1 MQASPLWFE
10 PSADERALLG
20 AVEAFLKDR
29 VLPTAAE
36 RDREGVFPEALVREL
51 GELGVFGLTVPEE
64 YGGLGLPAVT
74 AMRIVEAI
82 GYADG
87 ALGLTVASHNS
98 LATGHVLLA
107 GNEAQ
112 KERFLPKLAS
122 GEWLGAWALTE
133 PHAGSDAAALMTR
146 AEPAEG
152 GFRLFGTKQFITQGS
167 VAGAYVVMARTD
179 PSPEGR
185 RHLGI
190 SAFVFERPP
199 EGRGFAVGR
208 KEEKLGLRASDTA
221 QLLFDGLFV
230 SEDALLGERGRAFYD
245 VLQVLDGGRIGIAA
259 LSVGIGRAA
268 LELAARYASERTAFG
283 RPIAAFEGVSF
294 KLADMATE
302 LEAARLLYLRAA
314 ALKDAGRPY
323 TLAAAQA
330 KLFAS
335 EAATRAADAAIQIL
349 GGYGYLLDY
358 PAQRY
363 WRDARLM
370 TIGEGTSEILR
381 LVVAREVLKE
391 VAR

>member
-1 MQASPLWFE
+1 MLWFE
-10 PSADERALLG
+10 PSSEERALLG

-29 VLPTAAE
+29 VIPGADA
-36 RDREGVFPEALVREL
+36 RDRNGVFPADLVREL
-51 GELGVFGLTVPEE
+51 AELGVFGLMVPEA

-74 AMRIVEAI
+74 AMRILEAI

-87 ALGLTVASHNS
+87 SLALTVASHNS

-107 GNEAQ
+107 GSEAQ

-122 GEWLGAWALTE
+122 GEWLGAWGLTE
-133 PHAGSDAAALMTR
+133 PGAGSDAAALATR
-146 AEPAEG
+146 AEPADG

-179 PSPEGR
+179 PAPEGK

-190 SAFVFERPP
+190 SAFLFERPA
-199 EGRGFAVGR
+199 EGSGFSIGR
-208 KEEKLGLRASDTA
+208 KEEKLGLRSSDTA
-221 QLLFDGLFV
+221 QLVFDGLFV
-230 SEDALLGERGRAFYD
+230 PEDALLGERGRAFYD
-245 VLQVLDGGRIGIAA
+245 VLRVLDGGRVGIAA
-259 LSVGIGRAA
+259 ISVGIGRAA
-268 LELAARYASERTAFG
+268 LDLAARYSTERKAFG
-283 RPIAAFEGVSF
+283 RPIAAFEGVAF

-302 LEAARLLYLRAA
+302 LEAARLLYLKAA

-323 TLAAAQA
+323 TQAAAQA

-335 EAATRAADAAIQIL
+335 EAAVRAADAAIQIL
-349 GGYGYLLDY
+349 GGYGYTLDY

-370 TIGEGTSEILR
+370 EIGEGTSEILR
-381 LVVAREVLKE
+381 LVISKKLLEAL
-391 VAR
+391 

>member
-1 MQASPLWFE
+1 MGGSSLWFE
-10 PSADERALLG
+10 PSQDERALIG

-29 VLPTAAE
+29 AIPTADE
-36 RDREGVFPEALVREL
+36 RDRAGVFPHRLVGEL
-51 GELGVFGLTVPEE
+51 AELGVFGLMVPEA
-64 YGGLGLPAVT
+64 YGGLGLSAVT
-74 AMRIVEAI
+74 AMRILEAI

-107 GNEAQ
+107 GNPAQ

-122 GEWLGAWALTE
+122 GEWLGAWGLTE
-133 PHAGSDAAALMTR
+133 PQAGSDAAALRTR
-146 AEPAEG
+146 AEPADG

-179 PSPEGR
+179 PAPEGK

-199 EGRGFAVGR
+199 EGSGFSVGR

-221 QLLFDGLFV
+221 QLVFDGLLLP
-230 SEDALLGERGRAFYD
+230 EDALLGERGKAFYD
-245 VLQVLDGGRIGIAA
+245 VLRVLDGGRVGIAA
-259 LSVGIGRAA
+259 ISVGIGRAA
-268 LELAARYASERTAFG
+268 LDLAARYAGERTAFG
-283 RPIAAFEGVSF
+283 RPIAAFEGVAF

-335 EAATRAADAAIQIL
+335 EAAVRAADAAIQIL
-349 GGYGYLLDY
+349 GGYGYTLDY

-370 TIGEGTSEILR
+370 EIGEGTSEILR
-381 LVVAREVLKE
+381 LVISKKLLESL
-391 VAR
+391 